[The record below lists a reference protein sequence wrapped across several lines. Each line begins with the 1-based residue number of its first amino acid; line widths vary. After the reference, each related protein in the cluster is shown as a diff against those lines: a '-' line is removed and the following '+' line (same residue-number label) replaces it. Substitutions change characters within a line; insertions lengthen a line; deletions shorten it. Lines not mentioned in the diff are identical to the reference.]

1 MPQTTSQMAKAP
13 RQKPNNTLMH
23 ISPQTTNPKTK
34 AQRQKPPFSLGLQT
48 VSLVQGIVGKQHEKQ
63 LDYDK

>member
-1 MPQTTSQMAKAP
+1 MAKAP

-48 VSLVQGIVGKQHEKQ
+48 VSLVQGIIGKQHERQ